1 MSQTRIVFP
10 CMRGAFG
17 KWITYTCLM
26 RLKDISE
33 LVDYANDIHNSESL
47 SKMIQRE
54 LKKEREKEIGQY
66 ILENQERFFNSL
78 VVAVYNGEPQW
89 HDIKTIRPENE
100 NSLQLEIPDYAVEC
114 MGFLSLTKEERIFA
128 LDGQHRLAG
137 IKYACKKNPDICYQ
151 QLPVIFVSHSND
163 EEGIK
168 RTRRLFTTLNK
179 KAIPVNK
186 GAIIALDEDDVIA
199 CATRHL
205 VEEVS
210 VLGDDKVKFTASNN
224 ILYTDTKQITTIAN
238 LYDICKVLFT
248 EGLNK
253 KKKDLVNFRGN
264 DSNKQELFDFAS
276 LFFCSSFNRFGAL
289 NEFTSSQDRSLVVS
303 KYRNKLNG
311 GHLLYRPLGW
321 LFLAKAVCKVHK
333 HKNLGIDD
341 IINKLS
347 KCDLSLEGQ
356 LLLDKI
362 WDSNNKKIIKMD
374 AKASNDVVDVL
385 TNQV

>member
-1 MSQTRIVFP
+1 MSQSRIVFP

-26 RLKDISE
+26 RLRDISE

-78 VVAVYNGEPQW
+78 VVAVYDGEPQW
-89 HDIKTIRPENE
+89 HDIKAIIPENE
-100 NSLQLEIPDYAVEC
+100 DALQLEIPDYSVEC
-114 MGFLSLTKEERIFA
+114 MGFLSLTREERIFA

-137 IKYACKKNPDICYQ
+137 IKYACKRNADIGYQ
-151 QLPVIFVSHSND
+151 QLPVIFVSHNND
-163 EEGIK
+163 EEGLK

-199 CATRHL
+199 CATRYL
-205 VEEVS
+205 VEEVN
-210 VLGDDKVKFTASNN
+210 VLGEDKVKFTATNN
-224 ILYTDTKQITTIAN
+224 MLYTDTKQITTIAN
-238 LYDICKVLFT
+238 LYDTCKILFT

-253 KKKDLVNFRGN
+253 KKKDLVNYRGTEEA
-264 DSNKQELFDFAS
+264 KAELFNYAT
-276 LFFCSSFNRFGAL
+276 LFFNLCFDKFTVL
-289 NEFTSSQDRSLVVS
+289 KEFTTSTDRSIVVE
-303 KYRNKLNG
+303 KYRNKLDG

-321 LFLAKAVCKVHK
+321 LLLAKAVSRIHK
-333 HKNLGIDD
+333 QKNIDTSE
-341 IINKLS
+341 IISKIA
-347 KCDLSLEGQ
+347 KCDLSLEGE

-362 WDSNNKKIIKMD
+362 WDSGDKKIVKMD
-374 AKASNDVVDVL
+374 AKTSNEVVDILASVI
-385 TNQV
+385 